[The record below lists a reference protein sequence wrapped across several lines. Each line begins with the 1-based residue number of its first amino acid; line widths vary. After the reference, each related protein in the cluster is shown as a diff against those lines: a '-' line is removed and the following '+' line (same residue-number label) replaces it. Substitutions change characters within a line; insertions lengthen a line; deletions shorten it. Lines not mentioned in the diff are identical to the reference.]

1 MRKTWLLSALL
12 LAIIAGGSYGLF
24 LYLRPAPLPE
34 QLLYGNG
41 HIEGTEVRVAVEVAG
56 RVVESGIDEGVT
68 VTKGDLLLRLDDA
81 DFILRKE
88 QAEAGVEARRR
99 EREQAER
106 ELQVWRHHYEIAE
119 RELSRYR
126 ELGKR
131 GTVTPQ
137 RVEEAENAFRSAQG
151 RVGALEAEIGAA
163 EGRIEAA
170 RKELAVVANQLKKT
184 RVFTPVS
191 GTVLAKTIE
200 VGEFAQPGRTVA
212 ILADLSRIELKVF
225 IPEKDIG
232 KVKLD
237 ASARVRVDAFP
248 DRLFEGRVARV
259 DQQAQFTPRDIHMP
273 EERTR
278 MVFGVTLVLDN
289 PDGVLKPGMPADAW
303 ILWDSGARWP
313 PQLFVPQ

>member
-1 MRKTWLLSALL
+1 
-12 LAIIAGGSYGLF
+12 
-24 LYLRPAPLPE
+24 
-34 QLLYGNG
+34 
-41 HIEGTEVRVAVEVAG
+41 
-56 RVVESGIDEGVT
+56 
-68 VTKGDLLLRLDDA
+68 
-81 DFILRKE
+81 
-88 QAEAGVEARRR
+88 
-99 EREQAER
+99 
-106 ELQVWRHHYEIAE
+106 
-119 RELSRYR
+119 
-126 ELGKR
+126 
-131 GTVTPQ
+131 
-137 RVEEAENAFRSAQG
+137 
-151 RVGALEAEIGAA
+151 LEAEIGAT

-200 VGEFAQPGRTVA
+200 VGEFAQQGRTVA

-278 MVFGVTLVLDN
+278 MVFGLTLVLGN

-303 ILWDSGARWP
+303 ILWDSGTRWP

>member
-12 LAIIAGGSYGLF
+12 LAVIAGGSYGLF

-41 HIEGTEVRVAVEVAG
+41 HIEATEVRVAVEVAG
-56 RVVESGIDEGVT
+56 RVVESQIDEGVT
-68 VTKGDLLLRLDDA
+68 VTKGDLLLRLDDG

-106 ELQVWRHHYEIAE
+106 ELQVWRHHHETAE

-126 ELGKR
+126 ELGER

-137 RVEEAENAFRSAQG
+137 RVEEAENAFRNAQG
-151 RVGALEAEIGAA
+151 RVGALEAEVGAI
-163 EGRIEAA
+163 ESRIEAA
-170 RKELAVVANQLKKT
+170 RKELAVVADQVQKT
-184 RVFTPVS
+184 HVFTPIS

-237 ASARVRVDAFP
+237 APARVRVDAFP

-303 ILWDSGARWP
+303 ILWDAGARWP
-313 PQLFVPQ
+313 AQLFVPQ

>member
-1 MRKTWLLSALL
+1 VRKTWLLSALL
-12 LAIIAGGSYGLF
+12 LAVIAGGSYGLF

-41 HIEGTEVRVAVEVAG
+41 HIEATEVRVAVEVAG
-56 RVVESGIDEGVT
+56 RVVESQIDEGVT
-68 VTKGDLLLRLDDA
+68 VTKGDLLLRLDDG

-106 ELQVWRHHYEIAE
+106 ELQVWRHHHETAE

-126 ELGKR
+126 ELGER

-137 RVEEAENAFRSAQG
+137 RVEEAENAFRNAQG
-151 RVGALEAEIGAA
+151 RVGALEAEVGAI
-163 EGRIEAA
+163 ESRIEAA
-170 RKELAVVANQLKKT
+170 RKELAVVADQVQKT
-184 RVFTPVS
+184 HVFTPIS

-237 ASARVRVDAFP
+237 APARVRVDAFP

-303 ILWDSGARWP
+303 ILWDAGARWP
-313 PQLFVPQ
+313 AQLFVPQ